1 MANIFRLDGIFRIE
15 PFRIDFLAKLES
27 FRMESFSSRKATELF
42 ML

>member
-1 MANIFRLDGIFRIE
+1 MANIFRLDGIFRIK
-15 PFRIDFLAKLES
+15 PFRLDFLAKLES